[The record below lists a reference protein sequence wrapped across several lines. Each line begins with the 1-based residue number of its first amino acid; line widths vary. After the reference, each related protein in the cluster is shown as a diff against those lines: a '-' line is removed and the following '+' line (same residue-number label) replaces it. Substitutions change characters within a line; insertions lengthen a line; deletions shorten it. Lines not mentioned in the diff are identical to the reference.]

1 VTRALRH
8 AGAIGLGFGALLAT
22 ATGCRP
28 GTVASQ
34 ADPLMDVFEKQA
46 REEGLSRL
54 ETDGKR
60 LFAHYC
66 VTCHGET
73 GEGDGQNAFNLD
85 PKPPDFRVSLKLH
98 QPAYW
103 RQIIEAGSLAVGRSP
118 LCPPWGRA
126 LASGDIDALVAY
138 VGVLSRPAS
147 EKPASVEPAS
157 KTPALPAAPTVSATP
172 ALGEFLRSTPRK

>member
-1 VTRALRH
+1 MTGRLCH
-8 AGAIGLGFGALLAT
+8 AGAIAVGLGALLAV
-22 ATGCRP
+22 ATGCRRAA
-28 GTVASQ
+28 VAPQ
-34 ADPLMDVFEKQA
+34 ADPLMDIFNRQA

-66 VTCHGET
+66 VTCHGER

-85 PKPPDFRVSLKLH
+85 PKPPDFHASLRNH

-103 RQIIEAGSLAVGRSP
+103 RQIVEAGSVAVGRSA
-118 LCPPWGRA
+118 LCPPWGRT

-138 VGVLSRPAS
+138 LGVLSRPPS
-147 EKPASVEPAS
+147 QKTPSVEPTA
-157 KTPALPAAPTVSATP
+157 KAPPV
-172 ALGEFLRSTPRK
+172 R

>member
-1 VTRALRH
+1 MTWGGRY
-8 AGAIGLGFGALLAT
+8 AGAIGVAFGALVAT

-34 ADPLMDVFEKQA
+34 ADPLMQVFEKQA
-46 REEGLSRL
+46 REEGLSRI

-73 GEGDGQNAFNLD
+73 GEGDGQNSSNLD
-85 PKPPDFRVSLKLH
+85 PKPPDFRTSLTLH

-118 LCPPWGRA
+118 QCPPWGRA
-126 LASGDIDALVAY
+126 LASADIDALVAY

-147 EKPASVEPAS
+147 EKPAPVEPAS
-157 KTPALPAAPTVSATP
+157 KTSASPATP
-172 ALGEFLRSTPRK
+172 R

>member
-1 VTRALRH
+1 MTPRLRY
-8 AGAIGLGFGALLAT
+8 AGAIAFGLGALLAI
-22 ATGCRP
+22 AIGCGR
-28 GTVASQ
+28 GTVAPQ
-34 ADPLMDVFEKQA
+34 ADPLMDVFGRQA

-85 PKPPDFRVSLKLH
+85 PKPPDFRASLKNH
-98 QPAYW
+98 QPVYW
-103 RQIIEAGSLAVGRSP
+103 RQIIEAGSVAVGRSP
-118 LCPPWGRA
+118 LCPPWGRT

-138 VGVLSRPAS
+138 LEVLARPPGQ
-147 EKPASVEPAS
+147 KPAAAEPTS
-157 KTPALPAAPTVSATP
+157 KGPA
-172 ALGEFLRSTPRK
+172 